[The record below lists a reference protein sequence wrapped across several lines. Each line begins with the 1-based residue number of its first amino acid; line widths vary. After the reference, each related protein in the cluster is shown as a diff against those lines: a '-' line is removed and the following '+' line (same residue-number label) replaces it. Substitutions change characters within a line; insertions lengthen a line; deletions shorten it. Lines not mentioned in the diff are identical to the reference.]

1 MNFINLG
8 IPLRC
13 VLVSNDDK
21 RLCLISQC
29 WSKQGVI
36 LRYLTHSQP
45 SVYIFDIS
53 SGVENLKGK
62 DTVFTS
68 VCPAPINVYSALW
81 RSNNRE
87 IILAYSSSL
96 SSLTSSCTDGSLRV
110 LNTETGAITQTVKAH
125 SDEITSLVQS
135 ADGTLLATSSKD
147 AKAKVF
153 DATTLE
159 ELMTFTTD
167 RALNSVAL
175 SPIREHLVA
184 VGGVEAR
191 DVTTTHSEKMEVR
204 ARRGM
209 KGRACSLT
217 SPRARRSGA

>member
-1 MNFINLG
+1 MIAFSLPAFCLHIRHLKRRG
-8 IPLRC
+8 EPGGQGHGLHQRLPCSHQHFLCALALKRPRDHPRVPLFS
-13 VLVSNDDK
+13 LP
-21 RLCLISQC
+21 
-29 WSKQGVI
+29 
-36 LRYLTHSQP
+36 LTP
-45 SVYIFDIS
+45 
-53 SGVENLKGK
+53 
-62 DTVFTS
+62 
-68 VCPAPINVYSALW
+68 
-81 RSNNRE
+81 
-87 IILAYSSSL
+87 
-96 SSLTSSCTDGSLRV
+96 SCTDGNLRV

-125 SDEITSLVQS
+125 SAEITSLVKS
-135 ADGTLLATSSKD
+135 ADGALLATSSKD

-175 SPIREHLVA
+175 SPIREHLLA

-204 ARRGM
+204 ARRGV

-217 SPRARRSGA
+217 SLRARKSAV

>member
-1 MNFINLG
+1 M
-8 IPLRC
+8 
-13 VLVSNDDK
+13 
-21 RLCLISQC
+21 
-29 WSKQGVI
+29 
-36 LRYLTHSQP
+36 
-45 SVYIFDIS
+45 
-53 SGVENLKGK
+53 ENLEGK
-62 DTVFTS
+62 DTVFTN
-68 VCPAPINVYSALW
+68 VCPAPINVFSALW
-81 RSNNRE
+81 RSNDRE
-87 IILAYSSSL
+87 IILAYL
-96 SSLTSSCTDGSLRV
+96 SSPSLTPSCTDGNLRV
-110 LNTETGAITQTVKAH
+110 LNTETGAITQTIKAH
-125 SDEITSLVQS
+125 SAEITSLVQS
-135 ADGTLLATSSKD
+135 ADGALLATSSKD

-204 ARRGM
+204 ARRGV

-217 SPRARRSGA
+217 SPRARKSAA